1 MFLSVDTLYST
12 SLDAWDAL
20 GMGVVRRHSRL
31 CGFPAGVVA
40 HYIGRYMRMHL
51 EAEERIADVWP
62 EAVELTVAL
71 LAGRLDVAVSLADQG
86 VIDPDTAARLG
97 MLQCEEIGQLL
108 DGDDAYEA

>member
-1 MFLSVDTLYST
+1 
-12 SLDAWDAL
+12 
-20 GMGVVRRHSRL
+20 
-31 CGFPAGVVA
+31 
-40 HYIGRYMRMHL
+40 MRMHL